1 MPYKKRGENMVK
13 KKSQKNSEKKK
24 KFTFFKKQKDKTNE
38 ILDMQQE
45 NSEALKEKKKRK
57 TREKVPAIT
66 GRKVGKVAFWCV
78 MGFVFAG
85 SSLSFIQLAGPPRA
99 VAVQEKKEKPVK
111 IKMSE
116 AELIAYANNFAT
128 NYFNWKVDM
137 NVAEERRKRLE
148 KFLVEG
154 SDEQGGLNRDTLK
167 KSASSTL
174 VKSEAVEVRQKGNEA
189 EVTLKIIQ
197 KLEPVNNPAPGTTQ
211 APDTPKEPKEVIR
224 YFSIPILMEK
234 GKMVVPN
241 NPTIVHGE
249 REKAPYKIATFK
261 SEGREINTDVE
272 IKKKVE
278 QFLQSVFKVYT
289 EGTPEEIAYYFEKS
303 NITNGLKGIMTFSK
317 LENLRIYEGKDKGY
331 RVLVDAKL
339 KDNDSSLEYTYTYDL
354 NLVNKDNKFS
364 ISSMKKFENT
374 LEKVEGK

>member
-1 MPYKKRGENMVK
+1 
-13 KKSQKNSEKKK
+13 
-24 KFTFFKKQKDKTNE
+24 
-38 ILDMQQE
+38 MQQE

-66 GRKVGKVAFWCV
+66 GRKVGKVTFWFV
-78 MGFVFAG
+78 MGFVVVG

-99 VAVQEKKEKPVK
+99 VAVQEKKEEPVK

-116 AELIAYANNFAT
+116 AELIAYANNFAA

-167 KSASSTL
+167 NASSTL

-211 APDTPKEPKEVIR
+211 APDTPKEPKEPKEVTR

-249 REKAPYKIATFK
+249 REKAAYKVATFK
-261 SEGREINTDVE
+261 SEGREINTDAE
-272 IKKKVE
+272 IKKVE

-317 LENLRIYEGKDKGY
+317 LENLRIYEDKDKEY

>member
-1 MPYKKRGENMVK
+1 MVK

-24 KFTFFKKQKDKTNE
+24 FTFFKKAKDKTNE

-66 GRKVGKVAFWCV
+66 GRKVGKVTFWCV

-85 SSLSFIQLAGPPRA
+85 SSLSFIQLAGPHRA
-99 VAVQEKKEKPVK
+99 VAVQEKKEEPVK

-116 AELIAYANNFAT
+116 AELIAYANSFAT
-128 NYFNWKVDM
+128 NYFNWKADM
-137 NVAEERRKRLE
+137 NVAEERKKRLE

-167 KSASSTL
+167 NASSTL

-211 APDTPKEPKEVIR
+211 APDTPKEPKEVTR

-249 REKAPYKIATFK
+249 REKAPYKVATFK
-261 SEGREINTDVE
+261 SEGREINTDAE
-272 IKKKVE
+272 IKKVE

-317 LENLRIYEGKDKGY
+317 LENLRIYEDKDKGY

>member
-1 MPYKKRGENMVK
+1 
-13 KKSQKNSEKKK
+13 
-24 KFTFFKKQKDKTNE
+24 
-38 ILDMQQE
+38 MQQE

-57 TREKVPAIT
+57 TREKVPKAIT
-66 GRKVGKVAFWCV
+66 GRKVGKVTFWCV

-99 VAVQEKKEKPVK
+99 VAVQEKKKEEPVK

-116 AELIAYANNFAT
+116 AELIAYANSFAA

-137 NVAEERRKRLE
+137 NVAEERKKKRLE

-167 KSASSTL
+167 NASSIL

-197 KLEPVNNPAPGTTQ
+197 KLEPVNNPAPRTTQ
-211 APDTPKEPKEVIR
+211 APDTQKEQKEVTR

-249 REKAPYKIATFK
+249 REKAPYKVATFK
-261 SEGREINTDVE
+261 SEGREINTDAE
-272 IKKKVE
+272 KKKVE

-303 NITNGLKGIMTFSK
+303 NITDGLKGIMTFSK
-317 LENLRIYEGKDKGY
+317 LENLRIYEDKDNGY
-331 RVLVDAKL
+331 KVLVDAKL

>member
-1 MPYKKRGENMVK
+1 MVK
-13 KKSQKNSEKKK
+13 KKSQKNPEKK
-24 KFTFFKKQKDKTNE
+24 KFTFFKKAKTKTTE

-66 GRKVGKVAFWCV
+66 GRKVGKVTFWFV
-78 MGFVFAG
+78 MGFVVVG

-99 VAVQEKKEKPVK
+99 VAVQEKKEEPVK

-116 AELIAYANNFAT
+116 AELIAYANNFAA

-167 KSASSTL
+167 NASSTL

-211 APDTPKEPKEVIR
+211 APDTPKEPKEVTR

-261 SEGREINTDVE
+261 SEGREINTDAE
-272 IKKKVE
+272 IKKVE

-317 LENLRIYEGKDKGY
+317 LENLRIYEDKDKGY

-339 KDNDSSLEYTYTYDL
+339 KDNDSNLEYTYSYDL

>member
-1 MPYKKRGENMVK
+1 MVK
-13 KKSQKNSEKKK
+13 KKSQKNPEKK
-24 KFTFFKKQKDKTNE
+24 KFTFFKKAKTKTTE

-66 GRKVGKVAFWCV
+66 GRKVGKVTFWFV
-78 MGFVFAG
+78 MGFVVVG

-99 VAVQEKKEKPVK
+99 VAVQEKKEEPVK

-116 AELIAYANNFAT
+116 AELIAYANNFAA

-167 KSASSTL
+167 NASSTL

-211 APDTPKEPKEVIR
+211 APDTPKEPKEVTR

-261 SEGREINTDVE
+261 SEGREI
-272 IKKKVE
+272 KKVE

-303 NITNGLKGIMTFSK
+303 NITNGLKGIMTFNK
-317 LENLRIYEGKDKGY
+317 LENLRIYEDKDKGY

-339 KDNDSSLEYTYTYDL
+339 KDNDSNLEYTYSYDL

>member
-1 MPYKKRGENMVK
+1 MVK

-24 KFTFFKKQKDKTNE
+24 FTFFKQAKNKTTE

-66 GRKVGKVAFWCV
+66 GRKVGKVTFWFV
-78 MGFVFAG
+78 MGFVVVG

-99 VAVQEKKEKPVK
+99 VAVQEKTEEPVK
-111 IKMSE
+111 INMSE
-116 AELIAYANNFAT
+116 AELIAYANNFAA

-167 KSASSTL
+167 NASSIL

-211 APDTPKEPKEVIR
+211 APDTPKEPKEVTR

-234 GKMVVPN
+234 GKMIVPN

-261 SEGREINTDVE
+261 SEGREINTDAE
-272 IKKKVE
+272 IKKVE

-317 LENLRIYEGKDKGY
+317 LENLRIYEDKDKGY

-339 KDNDSSLEYTYTYDL
+339 KDNDSSLEYTYSYDI

>member
-1 MPYKKRGENMVK
+1 MVK

-24 KFTFFKKQKDKTNE
+24 FTFFKKAKDKTNE

-66 GRKVGKVAFWCV
+66 GRKVGKVTFWCV

-99 VAVQEKKEKPVK
+99 VAVQEKKEEPVK

-116 AELIAYANNFAT
+116 AELIAYANSFAT
-128 NYFNWKVDM
+128 NYFNWKADM
-137 NVAEERRKRLE
+137 NVAEERKKRLE

-167 KSASSTL
+167 NASSTL

-211 APDTPKEPKEVIR
+211 APDTPKEPKQVTR

-249 REKAPYKIATFK
+249 REKAPYKVATFK
-261 SEGREINTDVE
+261 SEGREINTDAE
-272 IKKKVE
+272 IKKVE

-317 LENLRIYEGKDKGY
+317 LENLRIYEDKDKEY

>member
-1 MPYKKRGENMVK
+1 
-13 KKSQKNSEKKK
+13 
-24 KFTFFKKQKDKTNE
+24 
-38 ILDMQQE
+38 
-45 NSEALKEKKKRK
+45 
-57 TREKVPAIT
+57 IT
-66 GRKVGKVAFWCV
+66 GRKVGKVTFWFV
-78 MGFVFAG
+78 MGFVVVG

-99 VAVQEKKEKPVK
+99 VAVQEKKEEPVK

-116 AELIAYANNFAT
+116 AELIAYANNFAA

-167 KSASSTL
+167 NASSTL

-211 APDTPKEPKEVIR
+211 APDTPKEPKEPKEVTR

-249 REKAPYKIATFK
+249 REKAAYKVATFK
-261 SEGREINTDVE
+261 SEGREINTDAE
-272 IKKKVE
+272 IKKVE

-317 LENLRIYEGKDKGY
+317 LENLRIYEDKDKEY

-364 ISSMKKFENT
+364 
-374 LEKVEGK
+374 

>member
-1 MPYKKRGENMVK
+1 MVK
-13 KKSQKNSEKKK
+13 KKSQKNAGKK
-24 KFTFFKKQKDKTNE
+24 KFTFFKKAKNKTTE

-66 GRKVGKVAFWCV
+66 GKKVGKVTFWCV
-78 MGFVFAG
+78 MGFVFTG

-99 VAVQEKKEKPVK
+99 VAVQEKKEEPVK

-116 AELIAYANNFAT
+116 AELIAYANSFAAD
-128 NYFNWKVDM
+128 YFNWKVDM
-137 NVAEERRKRLE
+137 NVAEARKKRLE
-148 KFLVEG
+148 KYLVEG

-167 KSASSTL
+167 NASSTL

-197 KLEPVNNPAPGTTQ
+197 KLEPVNNPAPGTAQ
-211 APDTPKEPKEVIR
+211 APDTPKEVTR

-249 REKAPYKIATFK
+249 REKAPYKVATFK
-261 SEGREINTDVE
+261 SEGREINTDAE
-272 IKKKVE
+272 IKKVE

-317 LENLRIYEGKDKGY
+317 LENLRIYEDKDKGY
-331 RVLVDAKL
+331 KVLVDAKL

>member
-1 MPYKKRGENMVK
+1 MVK
-13 KKSQKNSEKKK
+13 KKSQKNPEKK
-24 KFTFFKKQKDKTNE
+24 KFTFFKKAKNKTTE

-66 GRKVGKVAFWCV
+66 GRKVGKVTFWFV
-78 MGFVFAG
+78 MGFVVVG

-99 VAVQEKKEKPVK
+99 VAVQEKKEEPVK

-116 AELIAYANNFAT
+116 AELIAYANNFAA

-167 KSASSTL
+167 NASSTL

-211 APDTPKEPKEVIR
+211 APDTPKEPKEPKEVTR

-249 REKAPYKIATFK
+249 REKAAYKVATFK
-261 SEGREINTDVE
+261 SEGREINTDAE
-272 IKKKVE
+272 IKKVE

-317 LENLRIYEGKDKGY
+317 LENLRIYEDKDKEY